1 MFIHLQILLE
11 SILGMC
17 VCVCL
22 LQSVHEIKN
31 DLCTILHVGV
41 HLEKL
46 ILFS

>member
-11 SILGMC
+11 SILGMCVC

-41 HLEKL
+41 RLEK
-46 ILFS
+46 F